1 MGKKDLTGKQLEEYA
16 DVFVDIY
23 NHLLFEKE
31 YLQEKGLQNDATQ
44 SVYHSENGEIRFQ
57 DRDIIKK
64 YNDGT
69 NYVIA
74 NFGIENQAVI
84 DKTMP
89 IRVMHY
95 DASGYHKQMKEKA
108 ASVYPVITIV
118 LNLTEK
124 RWTAPKSVHEL
135 VTMNEKMKQYVQ
147 DYQIKVF
154 YNILCLISK
163 IRKHLDTSIQK
174 AFFTSQFHSLTDSLT
189 DSLIHQCI
197 CYPAHSDFTSL
208 FFNFF

>member
-1 MGKKDLTGKQLEEYA
+1 MLLSQYNLGIAIGKTLELHRKRKEARLGKKDLTGKQLEEYA

-124 RWTAPKSVHEL
+124 RWTAPKSVH
-135 VTMNEKMKQYVQ
+135 
-147 DYQIKVF
+147 DW
-154 YNILCLISK
+154 
-163 IRKHLDTSIQK
+163 
-174 AFFTSQFHSLTDSLT
+174 
-189 DSLIHQCI
+189 
-197 CYPAHSDFTSL
+197 
-208 FFNFF
+208 